1 MKPPLALS
9 RLLLRTLPFALLLP
23 FSSCNKDILSV
34 HTEYITIESLSSYYI
49 GTPDPKLNNPPF
61 GQKLVV
67 EWELPKEYTCTAE
80 TVLALTIRY
89 RDRTEENL
97 SIGIKKRSGRYVFCL
112 NGDKYCEH
120 GEILTYK
127 VQLFDRD
134 CLLEEWKHQ
143 LWAELIL
150 FEEETEEIEEGDEE
164 VCAECPPECC
174 EEREKSLEEIY
185 EETQFIP

>member
-1 MKPPLALS
+1 MKAPLALS
-9 RLLLRTLPFALLLP
+9 HLSLRTIPFMLLLA
-23 FSSCNKDILSV
+23 FSSCNRDILSV
-34 HTEYITIESLSSYYI
+34 HTEYITIESLSSYYV

-67 EWELPKEYTCTAE
+67 EWELPKDYVCSAD
-80 TVLALTIRY
+80 TVLCLTIRY
-89 RDRTEENL
+89 RDRAQENL
-97 SIGIKKRSGRYVFCL
+97 SFGLKKRSGRYVFCL
-112 NGDKYCEH
+112 NGDNYCQH
-120 GEILTYK
+120 GGILTYK
-127 VQLFDRD
+127 VQLFDGD

-150 FEEETEEIEEGDEE
+150 FEEESEEAEGEEEE
-164 VCAECPPECC
+164 VCAECLPECC